1 VLQNYRRILAIE
13 LQSAAQALEFRR
25 PLKSSPAVEE
35 LHSKVRD
42 LIKAT
47 DEDRYMSIDMRLIER
62 ELLNLF
68 K

>member
-1 VLQNYRRILAIE
+1 

-35 LHSKVRD
+35 LHSKVRN